1 MSSLPDG
8 WRWEV
13 CPAWNCGKP
22 FAFDPTRPTETCGV
36 DCGRVLMWQRRN
48 PELVRRKRYV
58 AALLAQPEIGDK
70 AAVESAAWRAFKL
83 LDD

>member
-1 MSSLPDG
+1 MSTIPDG
-8 WRWEV
+8 HRWQV
-13 CPAWNCGKP
+13 CPAWDCGKP
-22 FAFDPTRPTETCGV
+22 FAQQNDGKPETCSIE
-36 DCGRVLMWQRRN
+36 CGRVLMWQRRN

-83 LDD
+83 VDG